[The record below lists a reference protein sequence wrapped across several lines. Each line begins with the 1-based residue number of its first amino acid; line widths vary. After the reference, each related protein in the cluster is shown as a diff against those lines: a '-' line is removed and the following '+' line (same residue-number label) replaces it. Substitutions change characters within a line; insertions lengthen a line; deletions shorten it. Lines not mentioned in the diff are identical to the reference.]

1 MEKSRNFFRL
11 DLMHKSAVGTRQ
23 PSSSRSSSDGGG
35 YRGYFGMGMEDL
47 DNKDGTRDLAME
59 EGNCGISDEIIEAEG
74 TNNGG
79 GDQKE
84 GFDCGLEGVPGYHL
98 NTLSRKAY
106 IDFFG
111 DNSWPDEDDHGSIV
125 GFRKTLIE
133 YQQALLQLSDK
144 LLIALAVSLSL
155 RINKNIPMN
164 YFIDRSRN
172 PMCTLRLLHYPPVT
186 PNTHSRASHGCGAHT
201 DYGLF
206 TILQQDE
213 IGGLQIRNRSNCWI
227 DARPIPGS
235 FVINVGD
242 MLSWWT
248 EGMYAS
254 TVHRVIS
261 PAWRDDSLTSS
272 DDKDRDDGYEY
283 GAPHR
288 YSIPFFFNPDH
299 DAVVKPIRYVGA
311 ADEDDCGKTA
321 IEILK
326 ERYAGTFKSN

>member
-1 MEKSRNFFRL
+1 M
-11 DLMHKSAVGTRQ
+11 DLIHKLAVGTRQ

-74 TNNGG
+74 SNNGG

-98 NTLSRKAY
+98 NTLSRNAY

-111 DNSWPDEDDHGSIV
+111 DNSWPDEDDHESIV

-164 YFIDRSRN
+164 YFIERSRN

-213 IGGLQIRNRSNCWI
+213 IGGLQIRNRSNQTV
-227 DARPIPGS
+227 GS
-235 FVINVGD
+235 MHD
-242 MLSWWT
+242 P
-248 EGMYAS
+248 YQ
-254 TVHRVIS
+254 
-261 PAWRDDSLTSS
+261 
-272 DDKDRDDGYEY
+272 
-283 GAPHR
+283 
-288 YSIPFFFNPDH
+288 DH
-299 DAVVKPIRYVGA
+299 
-311 ADEDDCGKTA
+311 
-321 IEILK
+321 L
-326 ERYAGTFKSN
+326 